1 MVRRNE
7 CHKGIASRSGWRAGA
22 SLVATLLV
30 TTLLVCAP
38 ATAEPRPGDTPPAE
52 NRESGFTPVVES
64 CADESVQGLIM
75 RTFQERERDYWSSP
89 LEIVGFER
97 FVETGDRTNGLS
109 YVPRRY
115 CRAEA
120 LFNDGQRRRI
130 VYNIGSQNGFIGA
143 GPGIIWCVV
152 GLDRE
157 RAFGSNC
164 RAAGP

>member
-1 MVRRNE
+1 MRRGMKLFR
-7 CHKGIASRSGWRAGA
+7 HGA
-22 SLVATLLV
+22 KLPKSCGATFVVAIMACVAANAQT
-30 TTLLVCAP
+30 
-38 ATAEPRPGDTPPAE
+38 RPQDRPPAE
-52 NRESGFTPVVES
+52 YRESGFPPVVES
-64 CADESVQGLIM
+64 CAAETVQAEIM
-75 RTFQERERDYWSSP
+75 LTFQERERDYWSSP
-89 LEIVGFER
+89 LEIVAFER

-109 YVPRRY
+109 YIPRRY

-157 RAFGSNC
+157 HAFGPEC

>member
-1 MVRRNE
+1 M
-7 CHKGIASRSGWRAGA
+7 KLFKLGALPPRSG
-22 SLVATLLV
+22 VATFLLAI
-30 TTLLVCAP
+30 LACGA
-38 ATAEPRPGDTPPAE
+38 ATAQTRPQDRPPAE
-52 NRESGFTPVVES
+52 YRESGFPPVVES
-64 CADESVQGLIM
+64 CAAETVQVEIM

-89 LEIVGFER
+89 LEIVAFED

-109 YVPRRY
+109 YIPRRY

-120 LFNDGQRRRI
+120 LFNDGQRRRV

-157 RAFGSNC
+157 RAYGPNC

>member
-1 MVRRNE
+1 MRRGE
-7 CHKGIASRSGWRAGA
+7 LQKRFSVWPAGFG
-22 SLVATLLV
+22 LV
-30 TTLLVCAP
+30 TFLVVTLACAA
-38 ATAEPRPGDTPPAE
+38 ATAQPRPQDAPPAE
-52 NRESGFTPVVES
+52 YRESGFPPVVEP
-64 CADESVQGLIM
+64 CADETVQAEII
-75 RTFQERERDYWSSP
+75 RTFLERERDYWSSP
-89 LEIVGFER
+89 LQIVAFER
-97 FVETGDRTNGLS
+97 VFETGDRSNGLS
-109 YVPRRY
+109 YIPRRY

-157 RAFGSNC
+157 RAYGPNC